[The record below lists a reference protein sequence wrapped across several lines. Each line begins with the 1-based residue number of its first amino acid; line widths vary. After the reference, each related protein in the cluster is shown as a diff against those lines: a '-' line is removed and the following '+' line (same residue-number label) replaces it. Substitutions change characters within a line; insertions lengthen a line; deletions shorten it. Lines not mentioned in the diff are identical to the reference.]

1 MDSVKA
7 KDASTT
13 AGGSGG
19 GGTSAWGPPLWQS
32 MHFIALGY
40 NRTHPEE
47 YIAFYRSLAKA
58 IPCKKCSAH
67 YEEELRR
74 DPVENNMDDLF
85 GWTVKIH
92 NSVNKRL
99 GKEEWTVKRARKHYS
114 HLVFGP
120 TAAASIRED
129 EKTDGNGGNG
139 QEEARDQRE
148 LFEQSN
154 RTQEDSDEALRQRRI
169 RRRNA
174 VIISI
179 VVLAITTALLLTA
192 AAYFGYPREC
202 SPFRR

>member
-1 MDSVKA
+1 M
-7 KDASTT
+7 
-13 AGGSGG
+13 
-19 GGTSAWGPPLWQS
+19 WQS
-32 MHFIALGY
+32 MHFVALGY

-85 GWTVKIH
+85 GWTVRLH

-99 GKEEWTVKRARKHYS
+99 GKEEWTVRRARKHYS

-120 TAAASIRED
+120 TAPLRKEERED
-129 EKTDGNGGNG
+129 ASDDGGNG
-139 QEEARDQRE
+139 HEEARDQRE

-154 RTQEDSDEALRQRRI
+154 RIQEDTDETLRVRQRKH
-169 RRRNA
+169 RN
-174 VIISI
+174 VIIIITI

-192 AAYFGYPREC
+192 AAYFGNHKLC
-202 SPFRR
+202 STMRK